1 MILSWF
7 CQIQIDALEDFGVD
21 ELFREKISG
30 KSMANK
36 IQLKELL
43 DKLECGDG
51 VAVYKLDRL
60 GRSISDVWKT
70 YESFHVQGID
80 LISISE
86 GIDTRKNNDL
96 MTKALITMLGLF
108 AEMERNFINE
118 RTTEGKRLALAKGV
132 KMGRKGKSKD
142 LVEHAIELWQ
152 TGKYTIREIEK
163 RTTVTKSTLY
173 REIHKRKLS
182 REIVSNNIIKE

>member
-21 ELFREKISG
+21 ELFREKKSG
-30 KSMANK
+30 KSIANK

-60 GRSISDVWKT
+60 DRSISDVWKT
-70 YESFHVQGID
+70 YESFQVQGID

-108 AEMERNFINE
+108 F
-118 RTTEGKRLALAKGV
+118 
-132 KMGRKGKSKD
+132 
-142 LVEHAIELWQ
+142 
-152 TGKYTIREIEK
+152 
-163 RTTVTKSTLY
+163 
-173 REIHKRKLS
+173 
-182 REIVSNNIIKE
+182 